1 MLVGEYKDFSTSLMC
16 FQRKVY
22 WKKLFR
28 DSTYSGQNVDYRVL
42 WVFVKRTWCAW
53 MDNKSDPGG

>member
-1 MLVGEYKDFSTSLMC
+1 MRFWVLVGEYKDFSTSLMC

-42 WVFVKRTWCAW
+42 WVLVNTTWGVCV
-53 MDNKSDPGG
+53 DYK